1 MIHPQDFIHPE
12 DEAARRNLEAIPTMI
27 SMLFF
32 WPVLVTQLWGII
44 QQSNLDEKAIVVAE
58 ESIRQYAGS
67 DRMSAKSAIQNRIYC
82 TACGTPNAESVNFC
96 MECGLKF

>member
-12 DEAARRNLEAIPTMI
+12 DEAARRNMEAIPTII

-58 ESIRQYAGS
+58 ESIRQYSGS
-67 DRMSAKSAIQNRIYC
+67 DRMSATIAIQNRIYC
-82 TACGTPNAESVNFC
+82 TACGKMNTSAIKYC
-96 MECGLKF
+96 GECGEKL